1 LAKEESN
8 MSQLFCK
15 VGDLAVT
22 VEAELPTNLGNVVK
36 IISALGYDK
45 FSSYKKIFLWQVE
58 VASDQRPLTYE
69 YPDGRIEQCASGRIP
84 DHYLRPIRPDELE
97 WFEEQSQDLPS
108 PIDSQKEV
116 DYV

>member
-1 LAKEESN
+1 LAKEESE

-22 VEAELPTNLGNVVK
+22 VEAELPVNIGNVVK
-36 IISALGYDK
+36 IISAAGYDK

-58 VASDQRPLTYE
+58 VASTERPLVYE
-69 YPDGRIEQCASGRIP
+69 YPDGKIEECLKGRIP

-97 WFEEQSQDLPS
+97 WFEEQSHDLPN
-108 PIDSQKEV
+108 PIESQKEV

>member
-1 LAKEESN
+1 

-22 VEAELPTNLGNVVK
+22 VEAELPINLGNVVK
-36 IISALGYDK
+36 IIGAVGYDK
-45 FSSYKKIFLWQVE
+45 FSSYKKIFLWHVE
-58 VASDQRPLTYE
+58 VASVQRPLIYE
-69 YPDGRIEQCASGRIP
+69 YPDGRVEQCATGRIP

-97 WFEEQSQDLPS
+97 WFEEQSQNVPS
-108 PIDSQKEV
+108 SIDSHKEV